1 MAPGERKDERT
12 KVCLDLRYLQR
23 ACENSRSGGWGGVG
37 TYIANLWN
45 TLATRESE
53 LSLKPLLTRRIPTAE
68 FRFALQGIDRAGP
81 VTCPLIGHRLLP
93 AKLSFGKYAPFL
105 KLVESEVLL
114 ARALC
119 NQGLD
124 VIHMPDQTLPPP
136 VKFAKVVTVHD
147 IPFRK
152 EERQAK
158 FKRFYFRRLVRRADR
173 LVCVSR
179 STAEELFGFAPKAAD
194 KISVCPAGLDLN
206 VFGPGCREPERVASR
221 FQLSMPF
228 FLHVGVCAGRKNP
241 DGILEAVSRVR
252 TRWGGGFEIAFVG
265 PYQVNRAALEYL
277 TLRGE
282 QLGISGQLR
291 FLGDV
296 STDELVMLYR
306 NSAALVFPS
315 LMEGFG
321 YPPVEALACGAP
333 CIISDEGA
341 VAEVVGDVG
350 CRVNVR
356 SSEEIASA
364 MIAVLR
370 GQHKDVR
377 VSGPALAARFG
388 ASSLADRFIEIYETL
403 RKTKESC

>member
-1 MAPGERKDERT
+1 MTSEDRKEERIR
-12 KVCLDLRYLQR
+12 VCLDLRYLQR
-23 ACENSRSGGWGGVG
+23 ACENSQSGAWGGVA
-37 TYIANLWN
+37 TYSANLWN
-45 TLATRESE
+45 ALVRREGRV
-53 LSLKPLLTRRIPTAE
+53 LVQPLLTKRFVTPNFRSVVEGADETRRVE
-68 FRFALQGIDRAGP
+68 
-81 VTCPLIGHRLLP
+81 CPLIGHRLMP
-93 AKLSFGKYAPFL
+93 ARLSFGKYAPIL
-105 KLVESEVLL
+105 QLVESEILL
-114 ARALC
+114 ARALLK
-119 NQGLD
+119 QDLD
-124 VIHMPDQTLPPP
+124 VIHMPDQTVPPP

-152 EERQAK
+152 EERRAK

-173 LVCVSR
+173 LVCDSR
-179 STAEELFGFAPKAAD
+179 FTAEELLAFAPVAAD

-206 VFGPGCREPERVASR
+206 VFRPSRREPERVASR

-241 DGILEAVSRVR
+241 DGILEAVARVKA
-252 TRWGGGFEIAFVG
+252 RWGGKFEIAFVG
-265 PYQVNRAALEYL
+265 AYPLWRTALEYL
-277 TLRGE
+277 TLRGQ

-291 FLGDV
+291 FLGEV
-296 STDELVMLYR
+296 NTDELVMLYR

-341 VAEVVGDVG
+341 VAEVVGNVG

-377 VSGPALAARFG
+377 VSGPALAARFS
-388 ASSLADRFIEIYETL
+388 ASSMADHFIEIYETL
-403 RKTKESC
+403 RKTKSNC